1 MVGTPLHMGSQPSGT
16 VATPAMLL
24 FGTLLK
30 GRGSG
35 MRTGSG
41 LRR

>member
-1 MVGTPLHMGSQPSGT
+1 VVGTPLHMGSQPSGT

-24 FGTLLK
+24 FNTSLK
-30 GRGSG
+30 HGRSG
-35 MRTGSG
+35 LRTGSG